1 MSAMTSMAGTPLAVK
16 PRAAGSSASRVR
28 AMRCNASATSDAEA
42 AAKSSAFPFVKIV
55 GQDELKLALTLN
67 VIVRRR
73 IIFPSTGPA
82 SRENHSHSRARAR
95 GFSLRM

>member
-1 MSAMTSMAGTPLAVK
+1 MTSMAGTPLVVK
-16 PRAAGSSASRVR
+16 PRAAGSSTSRVR

-55 GQDELKLALTLN
+55 GQDELKLALILN
-67 VIVRRR
+67 VIVRRL

-82 SRENHSHSRARAR
+82 SHQSPSHLCARAR
-95 GFSLRM
+95 GFLAGV